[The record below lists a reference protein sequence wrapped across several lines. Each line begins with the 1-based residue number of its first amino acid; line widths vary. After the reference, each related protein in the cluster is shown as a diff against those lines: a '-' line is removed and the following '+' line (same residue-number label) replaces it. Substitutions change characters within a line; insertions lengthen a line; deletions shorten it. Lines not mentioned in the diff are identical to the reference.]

1 MQVAIRPP
9 RAAVLY
15 KEREQCM
22 DGTDL
27 VENSQDSILM
37 FKKAFVSFLFGQ
49 SKYSRGFLR
58 ADSSTTSPYRLA
70 RSENRRP
77 LDQCHY

>member
-1 MQVAIRPP
+1 
-9 RAAVLY
+9 
-15 KEREQCM
+15 M

-27 VENSQDSILM
+27 VGNSQDSILM
-37 FKKAFVSFLFGQ
+37 FKKAFVPFLFGQ

-70 RSENRRP
+70 RSGIVGPWTNAIIE
-77 LDQCHY
+77 Q